1 MAYRLVAERDNQ
13 RVTKERTSAL
23 ILVANA
29 RVWASE
35 GWQVSITDSDGRE
48 FDPASFEH
56 WLGPLEASPLQPV
69 NAAPSEEPQE
79 TQSAPEAELPIEASE
94 KSDTAE
100 EAEHI
105 EPQELETQGLEIQEL
120 ESEELESEENYESLD
135 ALESA
140 LEGQGFSAAS
150 GSLT

>member
-1 MAYRLVAERDNQ
+1 LAYRLVAERDNQ

-35 GWQVSITDSDGRE
+35 GWHVSITDSDGKE

-79 TQSAPEAELPIEASE
+79 APSAPEAELPIEASE
-94 KSDTAE
+94 KSDAAE
-100 EAEHI
+100 EPEHA
-105 EPQELETQGLEIQEL
+105 EPQEPETEKL

-140 LEGQGFSAAS
+140 LEGQGFSAA
-150 GSLT
+150 

>member
-1 MAYRLVAERDNQ
+1 LAYRLVAERDNQ

-35 GWQVSITDSDGRE
+35 GWQVSITDSDGKE

-69 NAAPSEEPQE
+69 NAASSEEPQE

-105 EPQELETQGLEIQEL
+105 EPQELETQGLEIQDL

-150 GSLT
+150 GGLT